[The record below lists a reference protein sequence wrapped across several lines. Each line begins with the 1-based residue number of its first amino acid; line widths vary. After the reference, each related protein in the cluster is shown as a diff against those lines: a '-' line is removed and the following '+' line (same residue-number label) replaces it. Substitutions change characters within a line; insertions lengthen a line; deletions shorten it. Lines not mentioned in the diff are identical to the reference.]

1 MQAFARPARRRQRE
15 EVPVAARQSSS
26 REHVAELRLEED
38 THEALQDGTDR
49 AGGIGVAGEEA
60 LLECAVARQGAAS
73 GHTERDDVTRTVE
86 AIPEAH
92 KRLTVARRV
101 EAGDELRRRW
111 AHLVEHALELPAEEI
126 DASIGQTRGQ
136 QRDDFSVARIRITER
151 KSDGVALDPGG
162 VVEVAV
168 ELLERFAQCA
178 GSSHSPLT
186 RMITCSAVAKLR
198 DVGVCGLG
206 VIGCAVCRALDGGIP
221 GLRLGGAMTR
231 SRAAGEAFLATLQ
244 SAPPFL
250 PLEDLIAT
258 CDLIV
263 EASTQSHLAEV
274 APKVLQAGR
283 DLVVLSAGGLL
294 GRGDWV
300 ALAEANR
307 CRIYVPSGAIAGL
320 DGVKGASV
328 GAVTSVTMETRK
340 PPRGLAGA
348 PWIVQQKIDLDAIT
362 KETLIFEGPATEACR
377 AFPANVNVVAAL
389 SLAGVGPERTRIKI
403 YAVPGLGRNQHRVTI
418 EGEFGRL
425 SVELENVPSEN
436 PKTGK
441 LSYLSTI
448 ALLRQLGAPLVVGT

>member
-1 MQAFARPARRRQRE
+1 MAASESVMSSAMRQFRDFRRVRPMARLMFSTCGSTGISSRAGDTEVQSPKSGRPAR
-15 EVPVAARQSSS
+15 
-26 REHVAELRLEED
+26 
-38 THEALQDGTDR
+38 T
-49 AGGIGVAGEEA
+49 I
-60 LLECAVARQGAAS
+60 
-73 GHTERDDVTRTVE
+73 
-86 AIPEAH
+86 
-92 KRLTVARRV
+92 ARRV

-206 VIGCAVCRALDGGIP
+206 VIGRAVCRALDRGIP
-221 GLRLGGAMTR
+221 RLGLGGAMTR

-263 EASTQSHLAEV
+263 EASTQSHLAEI
-274 APKVLQAGR
+274 APKVLQGGR

-307 CRIYVPSGAIAGL
+307 
-320 DGVKGASV
+320 
-328 GAVTSVTMETRK
+328 
-340 PPRGLAGA
+340 
-348 PWIVQQKIDLDAIT
+348 
-362 KETLIFEGPATEACR
+362 
-377 AFPANVNVVAAL
+377 
-389 SLAGVGPERTRIKI
+389 
-403 YAVPGLGRNQHRVTI
+403 
-418 EGEFGRL
+418 
-425 SVELENVPSEN
+425 
-436 PKTGK
+436 
-441 LSYLSTI
+441 
-448 ALLRQLGAPLVVGT
+448 